1 MKNFFFKILLVGTLC
16 GGVGCGAGLQEP
28 KEILF
33 SESSGAVGYLHLN
46 VANAENQLISELGS
60 IEKYKIILEGEGME
74 RKEKSFSKTTANL
87 LIQGIPPGENRRI
100 LVQALNRKDQV
111 LREGEVEGL
120 SVVRGKV
127 TRADIVLEA
136 VPVVLNLSDGEYLS
150 NLRLYFSL
158 FSDAKHPLRVEQ
170 EGILQDVRTGLS
182 ELTTSAS
189 GLVRFYPPRMEAGSY
204 SFFIRDLVT
213 DKTMA
218 LTLHLWDG
226 KGVAVAP
233 LFTGSGVE
241 APIGEAIPKRF
252 GEVFSQ
258 ESSGS
263 QTSNNFFPNIVRT
276 LWRPF

>member
-1 MKNFFFKILLVGTLC
+1 MKNLLFNILLLVVFLGGIGC
-16 GGVGCGAGLQEP
+16 GGSLQEP
-28 KEILF
+28 KEVLF
-33 SESSGAVGYLHLN
+33 SEADGNAGYLHLN

-74 RKEKSFSKTTANL
+74 RKEKSLSKTTANL
-87 LIQGIPPGENRRI
+87 VIQGIPPGENRRI
-100 LVQALNRKDQV
+100 IVQALNRKDQV

-120 SVVRGKV
+120 SVARGKV

-158 FSDAKHPLRVEQ
+158 FSDAKHPLKVEQ

-204 SFFIRDLVT
+204 SFLIRDLVT
-213 DKTMA
+213 DKTTA

-226 KGVAVAP
+226 NGVAVAP

-241 APIGEAIPKRF
+241 APVGEAIPKRF
-252 GEVFSQ
+252 GEAFSK

-263 QTSNNFFPNIVRT
+263 RVPNNFFPNIVRT